1 MTTNTRQVLAVVAA
15 TVWISLSEFVR
26 NEFLVKQQWV
36 AHYEALGREFPAAP
50 INGIMWGVW
59 SLFFASAIAIIASRF
74 DLLRTAALAW
84 LVGFVLMWMVIGNL
98 GVLPTAILPLAV
110 PLSMLVAF
118 GAAWIIKKL
127 S

>member
-1 MTTNTRQVLAVVAA
+1 MSSRIKIVLAILAA

-26 NEFLVKQQWV
+26 NEFLLKAHWV
-36 AHYEALGREFPAAP
+36 SHYQAMGQEFPAAP

-59 SLFFASAIAIIASRF
+59 SLFFASAIAIISTRF

-98 GVLPTAILPLAV
+98 GVLPTGILPIAI
-110 PLSMLVAF
+110 PLSMLEAF
-118 GAAWIIKKL
+118 VAAWIIKKL
-127 S
+127 R

>member
-1 MTTNTRQVLAVVAA
+1 MDPFPKNLLALLAA
-15 TVWISLSEFVR
+15 TLWIALSEFVR
-26 NEFLVKQQWV
+26 NEFLVKQHWV

-110 PLSMLVAF
+110 PLSMLEAF

>member
-1 MTTNTRQVLAVVAA
+1 
-15 TVWISLSEFVR
+15 
-26 NEFLVKQQWV
+26 V

-110 PLSMLVAF
+110 PLSMLEAF